1 MISGARNWF
10 CRDKVGLTPAI
21 ILLAVCIA
29 AASGCGGH
37 SDPAPQIDASQSV
50 RRIITL
56 APHLTELVYAAGA
69 GDRLVG
75 VVEYSDY
82 PPEAVDLPRVGDAFR
97 FDYEAIAALKPDLLL
112 AWQSGTP
119 VAAIERLTELGYR
132 VVSLEPGRLMAI
144 ADHLRFIGQLVDSL
158 PVATLAADTYE
169 QELQKLK
176 DRYRGATT
184 LSVFY
189 QISWQPLFTINKQH
203 VIDEAIGICGGRNVF
218 ADLHDLSPAVSLEAV
233 LDSAPQV
240 IIASRFDSR
249 NDQPESELSGWSKW
263 ANIPAVRDGNLF
275 LLGANQMA
283 RPSTRILSGVR
294 ILCEYLDTARKTAL
308 GGTQP
313 T

>member
-1 MISGARNWF
+1 MIGRARNWPDRHSIERVSAF
-10 CRDKVGLTPAI
+10 LQLALCM
-21 ILLAVCIA
+21 LLASACDNVA
-29 AASGCGGH
+29 
-37 SDPAPQIDASQSV
+37 DPALEDDASAAV

-75 VVEYSDY
+75 AVEYSDY
-82 PPEAVDLPRVGDAFR
+82 PPEASDLPRIGDAFR
-97 FDYEAIAALKPDLLL
+97 FDYEAIAALDPDLLL

-119 VAAIERLTELGYR
+119 VAAVERLTELGYR
-132 VVSLEPGRLMAI
+132 VVRLEPGRLATI
-144 ADHLRFIGQLVDSL
+144 AEHLRFIGQLAGSL
-158 PVATLAADTYE
+158 PAATLAADNFD
-169 QELQKLK
+169 QELQMLR
-176 DRYRGATT
+176 DRYHDATT

-203 VIDEAIGICGGRNVF
+203 VIGEAIEICGGRNIF
-218 ADLHDLSPAVSLEAV
+218 ADLSDLSPAISLEAV

-249 NDQPESELSGWSKW
+249 KETVATELSGWSKW

-275 LLGANQMA
+275 LLGVDQMA
-283 RPSTRILSGVR
+283 RPSTRILLG
-294 ILCEYLDTARKTAL
+294 IEALCQSLDKARQKIM
-308 GGTQP
+308 GGNQP